1 MTWLYKGVYSQT
13 DQGLKAEVNPLG
25 FLAFP
30 LKMLL
35 ALQSANVT
43 PICVFDGN
51 YLLAKHETNMSRS
64 KAKLEARETANQLIE
79 MGEDEAAKK
88 YIAKS
93 LILKADM
100 INLLIDI
107 LRAIKIE
114 FVIAPYEA
122 DAQMAYMVKEGL
134 ADIAISEDSDLIV
147 YGCPVVL
154 TKMTMNGYFTTFR

>member
-1 MTWLYKGVYSQT
+1 
-13 DQGLKAEVNPLG
+13 
-25 FLAFP
+25 
-30 LKMLL
+30 
-35 ALQSANVT
+35 
-43 PICVFDGN
+43 
-51 YLLAKHETNMSRS
+51 MSRS